1 MIVEKRQDVAAI
13 TLTYEGLK
21 SQALSRAATVELMKE
36 VAKSW
41 T

>member
-1 MIVEKRQDVAAI
+1 VEKRQDVAAI
-13 TLTYEGLK
+13 TLTYDGLR
-21 SQALSRAATVELMKE
+21 SQALSRAATVDLLKE